1 MIRSMTAFGRA
12 VRSDDT
18 YTVSV
23 EMRSVN
29 NRYLDC
35 SVRLPRYFSGLE
47 DRVRPYLQA
56 RGISRGKVDV
66 NVCLES
72 ASPAARQRPIDP
84 QALKAYLDMLYSL
97 RDDYGLADDISVM
110 RVAANSAIFVQDSAA
125 EPVDDDERWALL
137 ESVLGEAVTAFIA
150 AREREGERL
159 REDLCLKLS
168 HLRELSDE
176 IDELSAADAQ
186 AYRARLEERLRTVLE
201 DNRITVDE
209 NRLLTEC
216 AIHADKIAVD
226 EELVRLRSHFSLFEE
241 LMRSDEAVGRKLDFL
256 IQEMNREINTV
267 GSKCSDA
274 DIAHRVVE
282 AKNELE
288 KIREQ
293 IQNLE

>member
-12 VRSDDT
+12 TRSDEA

-47 DRVRPYLQA
+47 DRVRPYLQS

-66 NVCLES
+66 NVSMETAS
-72 ASPAARQRPIDP
+72 AAVRQRPIDP
-84 QALKAYLDMLYSL
+84 EALGAYLDMLYRL
-97 RDDYGLADDISVM
+97 RDEYGLADDISVM
-110 RVAANSAIFVQDSAA
+110 RVAANGAIFVQDSNTEQA
-125 EPVDDDERWALL
+125 DDDERWALL
-137 ESVLGEAVTAFIA
+137 VGVLGEAVDAFIA
-150 AREREGERL
+150 AREKEGARL
-159 REDLCLKLS
+159 RDDLCAKLT
-168 HLRELSDE
+168 HLRELSE
-176 IDELSAADAQ
+176 QIDALSAADMQ
-186 AYRARLEERLRTVLE
+186 HYRARLEERLRAVLE

-226 EELVRLRSHFSLFEE
+226 EELVRLRSHFALFEE
-241 LMRSDEAVGRKLDFL
+241 LMGSDEAVGRKLDFL